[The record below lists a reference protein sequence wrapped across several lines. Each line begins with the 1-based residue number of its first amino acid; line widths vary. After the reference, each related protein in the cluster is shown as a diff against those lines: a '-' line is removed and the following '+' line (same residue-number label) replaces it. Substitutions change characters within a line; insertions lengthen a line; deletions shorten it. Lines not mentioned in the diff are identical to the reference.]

1 MAGRNRKIT
10 KYPGNINNIN
20 IGMVFFAV
28 MAIYIIISVITYFR
42 RDHIVGYQVM
52 EGSLS
57 TDNIYNAVAVRTE
70 KVVESDTAGYV
81 NYFAS
86 EGGRVAVGNLVYTV
100 DESGQLLEYLKSQG
114 SEEVALS
121 DEDLSE
127 LRTQIVNFD
136 SSFDPHNFHTV
147 YDFSVSLDGTVHKLS
162 NTSILSNIQS
172 LNANSATLQSIN
184 YRYAQDTG
192 IVVYSVDGYEDL
204 VLEKMTAEV
213 FDESTYEKQQLV
225 NNNLVKAGDPV
236 YKLCTSEE
244 WSIIIKEEDP
254 EKVQQLVDLEYVKV
268 RFIKNQY
275 ESWGKVTAYTN
286 PDGDS
291 FVKLTFNNS
300 MVTFCRDRF
309 LNVELITEDESGLKI
324 PNSSIVNK
332 SFYLIPKSYLIR
344 NNDNSTGVLKV
355 KYDEQGNETSEF
367 VNVSVYS
374 ENDTQYYLDTDILR
388 SGDQLILTDSNQRY
402 TISQMDTLIGVY
414 NINKGYADFRE
425 ISILYKNDEYAIVKS
440 NTIYGLNVYDY
451 IVLDSSTIDDNNV
464 TNGIDNGDTQENA
477 EQAVEENADE
487 AVEEETPA
495 ATEDD
500 AEESENAGEEPE
512 ETTESQETETSDEL
526 TNT

>member
-1 MAGRNRKIT
+1 
-10 KYPGNINNIN
+10 
-20 IGMVFFAV
+20 
-28 MAIYIIISVITYFR
+28 
-42 RDHIVGYQVM
+42 
-52 EGSLS
+52 
-57 TDNIYNAVAVRTE
+57 
-70 KVVESDTAGYV
+70 
-81 NYFAS
+81 
-86 EGGRVAVGNLVYTV
+86 
-100 DESGQLLEYLKSQG
+100 
-114 SEEVALS
+114 
-121 DEDLSE
+121 
-127 LRTQIVNFD
+127 
-136 SSFDPHNFHTV
+136 
-147 YDFSVSLDGTVHKLS
+147 
-162 NTSILSNIQS
+162 
-172 LNANSATLQSIN
+172 
-184 YRYAQDTG
+184 
-192 IVVYSVDGYEDL
+192 
-204 VLEKMTAEV
+204 MTADV

-244 WSIIIKEEDP
+244 WSIIIKEDDP

-275 ESWGKVTAYTN
+275 ESWGKVTTYTN

-500 AEESENAGEEPE
+500 AQESENAGEEPE
-512 ETTESQETETSDEL
+512 ETPKSQETETSDEL